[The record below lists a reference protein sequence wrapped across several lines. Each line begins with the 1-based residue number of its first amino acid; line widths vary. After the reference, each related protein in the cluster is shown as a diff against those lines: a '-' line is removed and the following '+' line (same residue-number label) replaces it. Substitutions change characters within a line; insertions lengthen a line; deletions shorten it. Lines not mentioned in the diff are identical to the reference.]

1 MTLTY
6 LGTAAAEG
14 WPAVFC
20 DCDAC
25 MKAKELGG
33 KNIRTRSQTLIDTTL
48 LVDLSPDTYFHCI
61 RDNLQLSDIITLL
74 VTHSHQ
80 DHFYPEELIMRGK
93 PYAHNATKPLL
104 TIYGNDKVYAR
115 FLEAMKLNDSSNL
128 NSRIRFQIVK
138 EFVPFYTQDGYK
150 VIPVLAKHDRHERC
164 LLYLIEKDGKR
175 ILYAND
181 TGIFPPETWDFL
193 KNIHLDLV
201 SFDCTD
207 GLDKDGLYH
216 MGLPDVL
223 ECRDRLVSENC
234 IDKATKIV
242 LNHFSHN
249 GRLLYEDL
257 VSRTKDY
264 GFTVA
269 YDGMNLNI

>member
-1 MTLTY
+1 MKLTY

-20 DCDAC
+20 DCESC
-25 MKAKELGG
+25 EKARKLGG
-33 KNIRTRSQTLIDTTL
+33 KNIRTRSQTLIDKTL
-48 LVDLSPDTYFHCI
+48 LVDLSPDTYFHSL

-74 VTHSHQ
+74 ITHSHQ
-80 DHFYPEELIMRGK
+80 DHFYPEELIMRGE

-104 TIYGNDKVYAR
+104 TIYGNDKVHAR

-128 NSRIRFQIVK
+128 DRRIRFQEVK
-138 EFVPFYTQDGYK
+138 EFIPFTTQDGYR
-150 VIPVLAKHDRHERC
+150 VIPVLANHDPHERC
-164 LLYLIEKDGKR
+164 LLYIIEKGDKR

-181 TGIFPPETWDFL
+181 TGIFPPETWEFL
-193 KNIHLDLV
+193 KNIHFDLA
-201 SFDCTD
+201 SFDCTG
-207 GLDKDGLYH
+207 GLTKDGFYH

-223 ECRDRLVSENC
+223 ECRDRLIAENC
-234 IDKATKIV
+234 MDTTTKLV
-242 LNHFSHN
+242 LTHFSHN
-249 GRLLYEDL
+249 GKLLYEEL
-257 VSRTKDY
+257 VRHTKNY